1 MRHQGRI
8 TKWKDDQGFGFITP
22 KGGGDQ
28 VFVHIN
34 AFSNRQRRPNGSEIV
49 TYERTSDAKGRIRA
63 ERVAFMDDGPTGPAR
78 GRRKTFIIP
87 ALFLIF
93 LAATVL
99 MGRLPFPILGLYV
112 VASAVTFFVYARD
125 KSAAQSNLRRTSE
138 GTLHAL
144 SLIGGWPGAF
154 IAQELLRHKSQKQ
167 SFRIVFW
174 ITVALNYLG
183 LVWLLSPSGSDVLR
197 AIIDPF

>member
-22 KGGGDQ
+22 KGGADE

-34 AFSNRQRRPNGSEIV
+34 AFSNRQRRPKGAENV
-49 TYERTSDAKGRIRA
+49 TYELTSDAKGRIRA
-63 ERVAFMDDGPTGPAR
+63 AGVAFLDDGHIGPTR
-78 GRRKTFIIP
+78 KRRKTFIFP

-93 LAATVL
+93 LAATVFT
-99 MGRLPFPILGLYV
+99 GRLPFPILGLYV
-112 VASAVTFFVYARD
+112 AASAITFFVYARD
-125 KSAAQSNLRRTSE
+125 KAAAQANLRRTSE
-138 GTLHAL
+138 ATLHAL

-174 ITVALNYLG
+174 ITVVLNCFG

-197 AIIDPF
+197 SIVGPF